1 MQLRFGGRAAF
12 LLSALGSLLVAC
24 IPEFRDTPDLA
35 ATSDLAARDFVADD
49 LEALADLT
57 RPDLFG
63 ADLRPA
69 LLVATT
75 TTDHHFNATPTGL
88 RATVELAFENQ
99 GDVATGLLGADL
111 SGDDAFAVIDNTCDD
126 VLDGSGACA
135 VTIGFTPTSTT
146 SASTTLTVGDGT
158 LAATVTLDGSG
169 ITSCPAALAPA
180 TLVDVTSDG
189 STVALGA
196 SATVGTFTSPL
207 FQTAS
212 VTSLSWRPSA
222 PYGAALPNVNGTET
236 TFDSE
241 NLNMSGNVLLLHF
254 DEGPTA
260 TTFAD
265 GSQDSHPA
273 TCSTNCPTRGA
284 DGIFGRALQFNGD
297 QFVVVDDHTDFAV
310 SQFTHSSWFRIT
322 GDPTGNSGRIFG
334 KGSQESAP
342 YGTFA
347 VDWMPENAVV
357 VAERN
362 HVTCG
367 MALATSGGTTVISTT
382 ERTAASGWVHVT
394 CRYNGSSFAIFL
406 DGEPSGSI
414 AVSPTGQSLQH
425 ALDYSN
431 LVVGSWGI
439 AHSGAFELQRF
450 RGDIDEVALWN
461 RALSDAEI
469 RQLYRRGT
477 QRLGI
482 QLRACTEPT
491 CNGNTLPFLGP
502 DGTSATSWGEPCGPL
517 GTGVR
522 TIAIDGVD
530 CNRDGM
536 SDHAGAIFG
545 AAPYWQYRV
554 TLGAPNLLTPRPA
567 FTLLRLCE

>member
-1 MQLRFGGRAAF
+1 MRADLDAND
-12 LLSALGSLLVAC
+12 LSSSV
-24 IPEFRDTPDLA
+24 DLA
-35 ATSDLAARDFVADD
+35 TFDLATLD
-49 LEALADLT
+49 LV
-57 RPDLFG
+57 G

-99 GDVATGLLGADL
+99 GDVATALLGASL
-111 SGDDAFAVIDNTCDD
+111 SGDSAFAIVDNTCDV
-126 VLDGSGACA
+126 VLDGGASCA
-135 VTIGFTPTSTT
+135 VIVGFVPASV
-146 SASTTLTVGDGT
+146 ANVSTTLTVGDGS
-158 LAATVTLDGSG
+158 LAAMVTLDGSG
-169 ITSCPAALAPA
+169 ITSCPAALSPA

-189 STVALGA
+189 STVELGA
-196 SATVGTFTSPL
+196 SATVGSFTSPL
-207 FQTAS
+207 FQTAT
-212 VTSLSWRPSA
+212 VTSLSWRPNA
-222 PYGAALPNVNGTET
+222 PYGAPLPNVNGSES

-241 NLNMSGNVLLLHF
+241 NFNMSGNVLLLHF

-265 GSQDSHPA
+265 GSQDNHPA

-284 DGIFGRALQFNGD
+284 DGVFGRGLQFNGD
-297 QFVVVDDHTDFAV
+297 QFVVVDDHADFAV

-414 AVSPTGQSLQH
+414 AVSPTGQALQH
-425 ALDYSN
+425 ALDYNN

-439 AHSGAFELQRF
+439 AHTGAFELQRF

-461 RALSDAEI
+461 RALSDTEI

-530 CNRDGM
+530 CNRDGTL
-536 SDHAGAIFG
+536 DHSGAIFS

-554 TLGAPNLLTPRPA
+554 TLGAPNLLTPRPG
-567 FTLLRLCE
+567 FSLLRLCE